1 MIQLYYHT
9 WSKSLPQL
17 QPLSYITSGYCTI
30 TCSCCYKSCLWT
42 HFVCI
47 CRSMQEE
54 KMPDVMDYVVEI
66 LIKVLKMLVVVEWL
80 YSGEERFSYIWS
92 VQRCVL
98 VNEMLV
104 IGIVNKASIYVDTP
118 YFISNVM
125 KSHHNNVAIKYKYR

>member
-1 MIQLYYHT
+1 
-9 WSKSLPQL
+9 
-17 QPLSYITSGYCTI
+17 
-30 TCSCCYKSCLWT
+30 
-42 HFVCI
+42 
-47 CRSMQEE
+47 
-54 KMPDVMDYVVEI
+54 MPDVMDYVVEI

-98 VNEMLV
+98 VKGMLI
-104 IGIVNKASIYVDTP
+104 IGIVDKASIYVDTP